1 MFARRARGIAALAAV
16 AVVVALFV
24 LLFQNFA
31 GGHHTASPANP
42 PATVTATT
50 QGSPTP
56 AGAWTNPPNLSN
68 EATLPVISPSN
79 PNVVYEA
86 GTAFDGSGA
95 ITLRRSDNGGA
106 AWQNLPAPPD
116 NLPVDGMSIGVSPL
130 DASTV
135 ILSLTTSLNDHP
147 SLCPASSV
155 ALRAQVSLSG
165 SPGCSLQYLS
175 TDGGQH
181 WSLIHLPIQGALG
194 APFFADESFGDNDA
208 TFRAQGQ
215 RLYSALGKENVS
227 GFAGGVNGLRLVR
240 SDDGGSTW
248 QLIDTALMASGQNIC
263 DYMPT
268 STGSTVY
275 AITQPGQF
283 CYDTGQDTSAL
294 WRSDD
299 AGATWTQV
307 QQFPKISGHLT
318 LVNQSAAADPLI
330 YLRLPATAYNT
341 PQAANNSVSNIQVS
355 ADGGKTWKQ
364 APHQGLPA
372 STSQSYGPLGVLSD
386 GSIVAAFKMPDKSL
400 TLASWKYGSA
410 SWRFLA
416 GEVNPSFDYW
426 LVTQND
432 GKSSIWLVNYLG
444 RNYAVQRFDLK

>member
-1 MFARRARGIAALAAV
+1 MLARGARGIAAIAAV

-50 QGSPTP
+50 QVSPTP
-56 AGAWTNPPNLSN
+56 AGAWAIPPGLSN
-68 EATLPVISPSN
+68 EATLPIISPSN

-106 AWQNLPAPPD
+106 SWQNLPVPSD

-147 SLCPASSV
+147 SLCPASSA

-165 SPGCSLQYLS
+165 SPGCSVQYLS

-215 RLYSALGKENVS
+215 RLYSALGKENVD

-248 QLIDTALMASGQNIC
+248 QLVDAALAASGQNIC

-275 AITQPGQF
+275 AITQSGQF
-283 CYDTGQDTSAL
+283 CYDTGQDASAL

-318 LVNQSAAADPLI
+318 LVNQDTGTDPLI
-330 YLRLPATAYNT
+330 YLRMPATAYNA
-341 PQAANNSVSNIQVS
+341 PQATNNSVSNIQVS

-364 APHQGLPA
+364 APHQGLPDY
-372 STSQSYGPLGVLSD
+372 TSQSYGPLGVLSD

-416 GEVNPSFDYW
+416 GGVNPSFDYW

-432 GKSSIWLVNYLG
+432 GTSSIWLVNYLG